1 MDNLQQIHGSNSTQ
15 SPSTGLELV
24 NAFNANFEKVKNEIE
39 SLDQRLFY
47 EVQITSMQEL
57 NVLQSGTYKIYFTQN
72 SKTEEFYLLCSVDPE
87 TSAVTQTKIS
97 DKISSRKY
105 EDSAW
110 SEWGSSDT
118 EVQTLKASLNSI
130 NADVAHLYKTRTEIN
145 ISVEA
150 PTSGK
155 CADGSDGGDLYDL
168 SLAISVLPGLLAQV
182 GGGEVDE
189 VTFIIGGKLTYFD
202 KDNSGKPVT
211 YVYLGGTITED
222 SSWEKS
228 GGDLD
233 KATQVKIK
241 DAISKSIFTN
251 IGFFRPDGTDGTTDT
266 YRYSD
271 YIDVTDVAKIR
282 IHTLVSVVTS
292 VSPAVFFDKD
302 DNYISGYSAEVA
314 TESTYEIDVPANA
327 VSFITS
333 CHTDALNI
341 FWCDFYKAA
350 QVLDFS
356 PVNIPDLHANVV
368 LLTWQEKD

>member
-105 EDSAW
+105 EESAW

-118 EVQTLKASLNSI
+118 EVQTLKTSLNSI

-155 CADGSDGGDLYDL
+155 KADGSDGGDLYDL
-168 SLAISVLPGLLAQV
+168 SLAVSVLPGLLAQV
-182 GGGEVDE
+182 GGGGVDFKKGDILSFDN
-189 VTFIIGGKLTYFD
+189 TQIGRAH
-202 KDNSGKPVT
+202 V
-211 YVYLGGTITED
+211 
-222 SSWEKS
+222 
-228 GGDLD
+228 
-233 KATQVKIK
+233 
-241 DAISKSIFTN
+241 
-251 IGFFRPDGTDGTTDT
+251 
-266 YRYSD
+266 
-271 YIDVTDVAKIR
+271 
-282 IHTLVSVVTS
+282 
-292 VSPAVFFDKD
+292 
-302 DNYISGYSAEVA
+302 
-314 TESTYEIDVPANA
+314 
-327 VSFITS
+327 
-333 CHTDALNI
+333 
-341 FWCDFYKAA
+341 
-350 QVLDFS
+350 
-356 PVNIPDLHANVV
+356 
-368 LLTWQEKD
+368 